1 MLVNTLITNRQY
13 AHAGFHMLVVL
24 CAGSGSGH
32 YNPRDEV
39 VVRMEYLSEADLK
52 CTLSAMHC
60 MEVIGLIVL
69 LLVLLAKLRQG
80 NGSFIANN
88 TLNVVNTAVGALLW
102 LALLEFFSIYCHGIR
117 SVNRCATTSPS
128 WSVRITRNMPSLQ
141 MS

>member
-1 MLVNTLITNRQY
+1 MLMVY
-13 AHAGFHMLVVL
+13 

-39 VVRMEYLSEADLK
+39 VVRIEYLSEADLK
-52 CTLSAMHC
+52 WTLSAMHC
-60 MEVIGLIVL
+60 MEVIGLVVL

-80 NGSFIANN
+80 NAAFIANN

-117 SVNRCATTSPS
+117 AVNRVCDCL
-128 WSVRITRNMPSLQ
+128 SLLVGAHHCTHALCR
-141 MS
+141 